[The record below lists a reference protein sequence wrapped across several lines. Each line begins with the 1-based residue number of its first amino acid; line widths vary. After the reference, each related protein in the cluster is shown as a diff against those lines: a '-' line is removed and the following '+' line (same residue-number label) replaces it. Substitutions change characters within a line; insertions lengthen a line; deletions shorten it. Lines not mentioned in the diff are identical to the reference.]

1 MFDVDLLI
9 SVTASRKD
17 CEPFALPSKVTLH
30 AGQPPP
36 ADQRFFYLCSLS
48 EKIGNL
54 SPRLHN
60 WQIKWSSVILGHLCF
75 RGLLWE
81 WLGALCVVLGVPTGS
96 LDLLVLEQTAKCR
109 TPLSLEPWPTFTAKS
124 CWVSWGSPVV
134 CILVLPRVD
143 CALSTFTL
151 GSTQF
156 WVAVQ
161 GASTVCSRGE
171 SSSTRALVLTETNPR
186 SKHDEPQHRAGC
198 RQRCRS
204 HIQGHC
210 FQAVTGSITVMSST
224 NKQCAG
230 TFPCPWQEAVDLWSF
245 LIRLIYLQL
254 TFSEC
259 F

>member
-143 CALSTFTL
+143 CALPTFTL

-156 WVAVQ
+156 WVAIQ

-198 RQRCRS
+198 RQRCHS

-224 NKQCAG
+224 NK
-230 TFPCPWQEAVDLWSF
+230 
-245 LIRLIYLQL
+245 
-254 TFSEC
+254 
-259 F
+259 